1 VTTFRAVRICLVYDC
16 LFPHTV
22 GGAERWYRNLG
33 ERLAA
38 DGHDVTY
45 LTLRQ
50 WDRGTDP
57 GVAGVNVRVV
67 GPRMALYVGDAS
79 GRRRILPPLVFGLGV
94 LWHLLLHGRRYDAV
108 HTASF
113 PYFSLLAAAVARPL
127 GRYAIVVD
135 WHEVWSR
142 EYWRQ
147 YLGRWG
153 GAVGS
158 FVQRLCARV
167 PQRAFCFSRL
177 HAARLRGEGLR
188 GEPTVL
194 TGEYAGS
201 LAAPQPAPA
210 RPVVVFAGRHIPEKR
225 VPALLPAFARAHAAA
240 PELRAEIFGDGP
252 ERERVLAEIA
262 RLDLGAVV
270 AAPGFVE
277 HAQVEEALRTALCMV
292 LPSSREGYGLVVVEA
307 AARGTPSVVVAGEDN
322 AATELVDDGEN
333 GFVAASASPED
344 LAAAILRVRETGPA
358 LRAATAEWFARNARR
373 LSLEGSLETVLA
385 AYGREPAARDGAP
398 AAGGRA
404 PAAER

>member
-1 VTTFRAVRICLVYDC
+1 MRVCLVYDC

-38 DGHDVTY
+38 DGHEVTY

-50 WDRGTDP
+50 WDRGVDP
-57 GVAGVNVRVV
+57 GVEGVDVRVV
-67 GPRMALYVGDAS
+67 GPRMALYVSDAS

-108 HTASF
+108 HLASF

-142 EYWRQ
+142 AYWQ
-147 YLGRWG
+147 AYLGRIG
-153 GAVGS
+153 GAVGAV
-158 FVQRLCARV
+158 VQRLCARV

-177 HAARLRGEGLR
+177 HAGRLRGEGLR

-194 TGEYAGS
+194 TGEYAGP
-201 LAAPQPAPA
+201 LATPHPAPA

-225 VPALLPAFARAHAAA
+225 VPALLPAMARVREAA

-252 ERERVLAEIA
+252 ERERVLTEIE
-262 RLDLGAVV
+262 RLGLGDVV
-270 AAPGFVE
+270 EAPGFVE
-277 HAQVEEALRTALCMV
+277 HARVEEALRTGLCMV

-307 AARGTPSVVVAGEDN
+307 AGRGTPSVVVAGEDN
-322 AATELVDDGEN
+322 AAVELVDEGEN

-344 LAAAILRVRETGPA
+344 LAAAILRAWEAGPA
-358 LRAATAEWFARNARR
+358 LREATAAWFGRNAER
-373 LSLEGSLETVLA
+373 LSLEHSLETVLA
-385 AYGREPAARDGAP
+385 AYGHERV
-398 AAGGRA
+398 RA
-404 PAAER
+404 